1 MNSIN
6 QLALKTLQFNKLCR
20 ISSMILL
27 QSRNCNFSIVIFYLC
42 NFVLFDQVVTL
53 GTGNQVHI
61 QRQKKKEKQQLRNI
75 I

>member
-6 QLALKTLQFNKLCR
+6 QLALKTLQFNKLWK
-20 ISSMILL
+20 ISSMMLL
-27 QSRNCNFSIVIFYLC
+27 QSRNCNFSIVILNFC
-42 NFVLFDQVVTL
+42 NLVLFDQVVTL

-61 QRQKKKEKQQLRNI
+61 QKQKKKEMQQLRNI